1 MKRGLEGG
9 DEVIMGWKKERSKEG
24 RNEKNNGTQTQ
35 NRRPSCLPTLSFYLF
50 YLSSYSSPFSIKIQS
65 DFSYMLT
72 F

>member
-9 DEVIMGWKKERSKEG
+9 DEVIMGWKKKRSKEG
-24 RNEKNNGTQTQ
+24 RNEKNNR
-35 NRRPSCLPTLSFYLF
+35 NVDAEREATLSFYLF